1 MTRVFISYAHEDLE
15 AAQKLYEQLR
25 AIPGVEPWFD
35 KEDLLP
41 GMKWKP
47 AIRKAIRESDYF
59 LALLSGRAT
68 TKRGY
73 VQKEMKEALEVRDEF
88 PEDKAFLIP
97 VRLEDCQPPDSLSDT
112 HYADLFPNWRQGFR
126 KILQVISSA
135 PETYDSDQAGIS
147 RGYEYR
153 CGIVDFDNGL
163 TNLPQVCQRLNSIQ
177 SFFHFSHP
185 SISLKHKAL
194 KRFEGSENLYIDA
207 LPKSLYEQQKEYVNA
222 DLVACLT
229 KHLLAFEDEDEGAF
243 WNYLT
248 VPSDVDDTF
257 LFISTNQ
264 LYEAAKQAGCTFEK
278 GIVYNILSQL
288 IVYFAANL
296 GFHKEVRGCIL
307 DFCDDR
313 FMMVK
318 GLKAMRLCPK
328 CSGRLKNVN
337 LKAAVN
343 AILSDDLRL

>member
-1 MTRVFISYAHEDLE
+1 MTKVFISYAHEDLE
-15 AAQKLYEQLR
+15 TAQKLYEQLL
-25 AIPGVEPWFD
+25 AIPGIEPWFD
-35 KEDLLP
+35 KANLLP

-68 TKRGY
+68 SKRGY

-97 VRLEDCQPPDSLSDT
+97 VRLEDCQPPESLSDT
-112 HYADLFPNWRQGFR
+112 HYADLFPDWKRGLQ
-126 KILQVISSA
+126 KVLQVINST
-135 PETYDSDQAGIS
+135 PEIGTQTQVSK
-147 RGYEYR
+147 GYEYR

-163 TNLPQVCQRLNSIQ
+163 TNLPQICQRLNSIQ
-177 SFFHFSHP
+177 RFFHFSHP

-194 KRFEGSENLYIDA
+194 KRFDGSENLFIDA
-207 LPKSLYEQQKEYVNA
+207 LPKTLYEQKTEYMNV
-222 DLVACLT
+222 DSVACLT
-229 KHLLAFEDEDEGAF
+229 KYLLAFEDEGTF

-257 LFISTNQ
+257 LFISINQ
-264 LYEAAKQAGCTFEK
+264 LYEATKQAGRTFEK
-278 GIVYNILSQL
+278 GVVYNILSQL

-313 FMMVK
+313 SVMVK

-328 CSGRLKNVN
+328 CSGRLKNN
-337 LKAAVN
+337 DLKAAVQ
-343 AILSDDLRL
+343 AILADKMRV

>member
-1 MTRVFISYAHEDLE
+1 MTKVFISYAHEDLE
-15 AAQKLYEQLR
+15 AAQKLYKQLL
-25 AIPGVEPWFD
+25 ATPGIEPWFD
-35 KEDLLP
+35 KANLLP

-68 TKRGY
+68 SKRGY

-97 VRLEDCQPPDSLSDT
+97 IRLEDCQPPESLSDT
-112 HYADLFPNWRQGFR
+112 HYADLFPDWKRGLQ
-126 KILQVISSA
+126 KVLQVINSA
-135 PETYDSDQAGIS
+135 PETDAQTQVSK
-147 RGYEYR
+147 GYEYR

-163 TNLPQVCQRLNSIQ
+163 TNLPQICRRLNSIQ
-177 SFFHFSHP
+177 RFFHFSHP
-185 SISLKHKAL
+185 GISLKHKAL
-194 KRFEGSENLYIDA
+194 KRFDGSENLFIGA
-207 LPKSLYEQQKEYVNA
+207 LPKTLYEQKTEYMNV
-222 DLVACLT
+222 DSVACLT
-229 KHLLAFEDEDEGAF
+229 KYLLAFEDEGTF

-248 VPSDVDDTF
+248 VPSEVDDTF

-264 LYEAAKQAGCTFEK
+264 LYEATKQAGRTFEK

-307 DFCDDR
+307 DFCNDR
-313 FMMVK
+313 SVMVK

-328 CSGRLKNVN
+328 CSGRLKSID
-337 LKAAVN
+337 LKAAVH
-343 AILSDDLRL
+343 AVLADEMRI

>member
-1 MTRVFISYAHEDLE
+1 MTKVFISYAHEDLE

-25 AIPGVEPWFD
+25 ATPGVEPWFD
-35 KEDLLP
+35 KASLLP

-59 LALLSGRAT
+59 LALLSSRAA

-88 PEDKAFLIP
+88 PEDRAFLIP
-97 VRLEDCQPPDSLSDT
+97 VRLEDCQPPESLSDT
-112 HYADLFPNWRQGFR
+112 QYADLFPNWRRGFQ
-126 KILQVISSA
+126 KVLQVINLTPGTDGKLQTQVSK
-135 PETYDSDQAGIS
+135 
-147 RGYEYR
+147 GYEYR
-153 CGIVDFDNGL
+153 CGLVDFDNGL
-163 TNLPQVCQRLNSIQ
+163 TNLPQICQRLNSVQ
-177 SFFHFSHP
+177 RFFHFNHP
-185 SISLKHKAL
+185 SISLKHRAI
-194 KRFEGSENLYIDA
+194 KRFEGTENLFIDA
-207 LPKSLYEQQKEYVNA
+207 LPKTLYQQKTEYLNV
-222 DLVACLT
+222 DSVACLT
-229 KHLLAFEDEDEGAF
+229 KYLLAFEDEGTF

-248 VPSDVDDTF
+248 VPSTVDDTF

-264 LYEAAKQAGCTFEK
+264 LYEAAKQANRTFEK

-307 DFCDDR
+307 DFCNDR
-313 FMMVK
+313 FVMIE

-328 CSGRLKNVN
+328 CFAKLKNSD
-337 LKAAVN
+337 LKTAVQ
-343 AILSDDLRL
+343 AILADEMRI